1 MKRVRILLIAALMG
15 FTLAGCDAKTEEKTG
30 SYILPPELAEKGCK
44 IYLMDGDQTVSRLW
58 VVYCPNAQVTTTSK
72 VGKQNISVSTVYEGR
87 DYGY

>member
-1 MKRVRILLIAALMG
+1 MKRARILLIAALMG

-30 SYILPPELAEKGCK
+30 SYILPQELAEKGCK
-44 IYLMDGDQTVSRLW
+44 IYLMDGDRTGSRLW

-72 VGKQNISVSTVYEGR
+72 VGKQNISVSTVDEGR